1 MNKLKT
7 EKSQNEWQGGRKNI
21 AEMFHICLQQKNIQ
35 TSYSQNILKSYT
47 FRQSQLSSRKV
58 NNKQR
63 DTKSEKQQNWRR

>member
-47 FRQSQLSSRKV
+47 FRQS
-58 NNKQR
+58 
-63 DTKSEKQQNWRR
+63 